1 MYDLKNVFED
11 RRAINH
17 FDSTKNIE
25 QGVLENIINLAVL
38 APSAFNL
45 QPWEIIVVKSDEAKK
60 KLCALSS
67 NQPKVLEAP
76 VTLIIVGDRAGYESS
91 NPVWAELEM
100 AIGKDSA
107 QNAQKFASILYGST
121 PERKIKF
128 AESNVGYFAMAIM
141 YAAKYYGVDSHP
153 MSGIDFEGIKNE
165 FNITGERDVVLTI
178 SLGYFDTSKT
188 LHPRSKRKGYNE
200 IVREV

>member
-11 RRAINH
+11 RRSVNY
-17 FDSTKNIE
+17 FDTTKNIE
-25 QGVLENIINLAVL
+25 QNVLENIINLAVL

-45 QPWEIIVVKSDEAKK
+45 QPWEVIVVKSIDAKN
-60 KLCALSS
+60 KLCSLSN
-67 NQPKVLEAP
+67 NQAKVLEAP
-76 VTLIIVGDRAGYESS
+76 VTLIIIGDRAGFEST
-91 NPVWAELEM
+91 NPVWAELEKAM
-100 AIGKDSA
+100 GKDA
-107 QNAQKFASILYGST
+107 ILNAQKAASFLYGST

-128 AESNVGYFAMAIM
+128 AESNAGYFAMALM

-165 FNITGERDVVLTI
+165 FNITGEKEVVLTI
-178 SLGYFDTSKT
+178 ALGYFDTSKT
-188 LHPRSKRKGYNE
+188 LHPRGKRKMYNE